1 VKLSPASAQRQA
13 AIAAVALLA
22 IVVGL
27 AVATRDGGSSTSD
40 LPEAIPA
47 PGGGWYHARAAA
59 SGRALEPGRRTQCGY
74 EVTGSTMGVSH
85 PVLPCGVKLYVGYRD
100 EEVLTQVI
108 ARGPEDPNLQFGLT
122 DALARELKADGTVTI
137 RYRFVRED

>member
-1 VKLSPASAQRQA
+1 MKLNPAFAQRQV
-13 AIAAVALLA
+13 AIAAVVLLA
-22 IVVGL
+22 VVIGL
-27 AVATRDGGSSTSD
+27 AVATRNGGSSPDD

-59 SGRALEPGRRTQCGY
+59 SGRALEPGSRTQCGY
-74 EVTGSTMGVSH
+74 DVTGSTMGVSH

-108 ARGPEDPNLQFGLT
+108 ARGPEEASLQFGLT
-122 DALARELKADGTVTI
+122 DALARELQADGPVTI
-137 RYRFVRED
+137 RYRFAR

>member
-1 VKLSPASAQRQA
+1 MRLNPAFAQRQV

-22 IVVGL
+22 VVVGL

-59 SGRALEPGRRTQCGY
+59 SGRALEPGGRTQCGY
-74 EVTGSTMGVSH
+74 EVTGNTMGVAH
-85 PVLPCGVKLYVGYRD
+85 PVLPCGVKLYIGYKD
-100 EEVLTQVI
+100 KEVLTQVI
-108 ARGPEDPNLQFGLT
+108 ARGPEEPSLQFGLT
-122 DALARELKADGTVTI
+122 DALARELEADGPVTI
-137 RYRFVRED
+137 RYRFVREE